1 MKMLA
6 RGRVS
11 TVRDSPILVFSKFFL
26 VSRLTFRKKI
36 SVIFINLKQQLFFL
50 SFQKTKQNKNEKQ
63 TSHNIKKQTNKQ
75 TKKKTEEDNKQ
86 WTTRKKFF
94 VMFNS
99 PSDSSHDISLINIDT
114 LISLKIFIFYSVV
127 IMFDM

>member
-1 MKMLA
+1 M
-6 RGRVS
+6 
-11 TVRDSPILVFSKFFL
+11 
-26 VSRLTFRKKI
+26 
-36 SVIFINLKQQLFFL
+36 KQQLFF
-50 SFQKTKQNKNEKQ
+50 SFFSKNKTKQKRK
-63 TSHNIKKQTNKQ
+63 TNKPQ
-75 TKKKTEEDNKQ
+75 HQKTNKTEEDNKQ

>member
-1 MKMLA
+1 M
-6 RGRVS
+6 
-11 TVRDSPILVFSKFFL
+11 
-26 VSRLTFRKKI
+26 
-36 SVIFINLKQQLFFL
+36 KQQLFF
-50 SFQKTKQNKNEKQ
+50 SFFSKNKTKQKQKTNKPQ
-63 TSHNIKKQTNKQ
+63 HKKKNKQ
-75 TKKKTEEDNKQ
+75 TKEIEEDNKQ
-86 WTTRKKFF
+86 WTTRKKFL